1 MKSEE
6 HLRIR
11 EGESDRF
18 PLGSGGSEVWCLGID
33 SNWGLLEFR
42 ATKIGMQNLRDFCQ
56 VLSMPATKG
65 LLMGVWH
72 GQYRTDLFILDP
84 KVILERLGD
93 RTP

>member
-1 MKSEE
+1 MQEG

-18 PLGSGGSEVWCLGID
+18 PLVQGGREIWYMGVD

-42 ATKIGMQNLRDFCQ
+42 ATKVGLENLRAFCQ
-56 VLSMPATKG
+56 ALSMPGKKG
-65 LLMGVWH
+65 LLIGVWN

-84 KVILERLGD
+84 KVILKRL
-93 RTP
+93 PS